1 MTKHQYIISYK
12 KDIIDILG
20 CKLLFLNL
28 IFTREECVHG
38 KCVAND
44 PENCCI
50 CETGWSGEACD
61 RCVPYWDC
69 PETVEESCVNPN
81 ECICTTPNLN
91 DPKELC
97 QNPKINPKINAT
109 TTSEPDIT
117 LKPCDPTK
125 YDCNV

>member
-1 MTKHQYIISYK
+1 M
-12 KDIIDILG
+12 
-20 CKLLFLNL
+20 LLTETVYCSQLYSICFS
-28 IFTREECVHG
+28 REECVHG
-38 KCVAND
+38 KCVANN

-69 PETVEESCVNPN
+69 PELVEEACVNPN

-91 DPKELC
+91 DPKGLC
-97 QNPKINPKINAT
+97 QHPKINPKINPNLKIKAISP
-109 TTSEPDIT
+109 SELFIT

-125 YDCNV
+125 YQCNV

>member
-1 MTKHQYIISYK
+1 M
-12 KDIIDILG
+12 
-20 CKLLFLNL
+20 
-28 IFTREECVHG
+28 
-38 KCVAND
+38 AND
-44 PENCCI
+44 PENFCI

-97 QNPKINPKINAT
+97 QNPMIKT
-109 TTSEPDIT
+109 TPPSIT

-125 YDCNV
+125 YNCNV